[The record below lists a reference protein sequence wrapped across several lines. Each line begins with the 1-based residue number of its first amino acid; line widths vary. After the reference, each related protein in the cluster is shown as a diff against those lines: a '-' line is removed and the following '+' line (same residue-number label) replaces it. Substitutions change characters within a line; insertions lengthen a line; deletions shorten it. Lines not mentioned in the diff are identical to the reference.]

1 MDFLKMHGLGN
12 DFVLVDRRAEGQGRS
27 DAAWSELAV
36 RLCDRHF
43 GIGADGLLLALPSER
58 ADARMRILNADGSE
72 AEMCGNGIRCLARYV
87 RDEGHGRGGAEG
99 GPLRVETLAGVLELS
114 FPGDGDAVRVD
125 MGAPRLAGREIPMLV
140 DADPVLDHAVQVG
153 GRTLHLSAVS
163 MGNPHVVAFLDP
175 AALAALPLH
184 EIGPQVEH
192 HPLFPQR
199 TNFEAVA
206 ITSPHSVRVRV
217 WERGAG
223 PTLACGTGACA
234 VTVAGILRGVLESPV
249 AVTLPGGT
257 LQVEWERGGPVFMTG
272 PATYAFRGTWAEAG

>member
-1 MDFLKMHGLGN
+1 MDFVKVHGLGN
-12 DFVLVDRRAEGQGRS
+12 DFVLLDRLASGEDRS
-27 DAAWSELAV
+27 DAAWVDLAV

-43 GIGADGLLLALPSER
+43 GVGADGVLLLLPSDC
-58 ADARMRILNADGSE
+58 ADVRMRILNSDGSE

-87 RDEGHGRGGAEG
+87 RDQGRVRRVAEG

-114 FPGDGDAVRVD
+114 FPAGPEAVRVD
-125 MGAPRLAGREIPMLV
+125 MGAPRLAGREVPILV
-140 DADPVLDHAVQVG
+140 NAEPVLDLPVQVD

-163 MGNPHVVAFLDP
+163 MGNPHAVAFLEADE
-175 AALAALPLH
+175 LAALPLQ
-184 EIGPQVEH
+184 EIGPLVSH
-192 HPLFPQR
+192 HELFPQR

-206 ITSPHSVRVRV
+206 VSSPHAATVRV

-234 VTVAGILRGVLESPV
+234 VAVAGILRGVLQSPV

-257 LQVEWERGGPVFMTG
+257 LQIEWQPGGSVYMTG
-272 PATYAFRGTWAEAG
+272 PATYAFRGTWLGES